1 MSSDG
6 GNQNICLL
14 FSWPTSS
21 LQYCLLYKA
30 NSLVKER
37 SLPFPYEHLFL
48 IMLLYRRSASCYQ
61 ANIVRNVQTTYWA
74 FDLPGLGQ
82 KNGIFEGNAVRD
94 AWKSCL
100 WTQKLMLLHDR
111 WGIRKGIVHKMLN
124 STMCYQLFQAFRRVC
139 WSVKEM
145 RFYFTF
151 CWGWQVCSSGAVYLK
166 SQGVTDSRHTV
177 S

>member
-1 MSSDG
+1 MSIFFLLCCYIEDLPAVIKQILLG
-6 GNQNICLL
+6 MCRQRIGPLICLA
-14 FSWPTSS
+14 SGRKMVS
-21 LQYCLLYKA
+21 LRAMQCVTHG
-30 NSLVKER
+30 SLR
-37 SLPFPYEHLFL
+37 
-48 IMLLYRRSASCYQ
+48 
-61 ANIVRNVQTTYWA
+61 
-74 FDLPGLGQ
+74 
-82 KNGIFEGNAVRD
+82 
-94 AWKSCL
+94 L